1 LEEIELAGR
10 RFTCSN
16 EHVAPTLELL
26 DRTFASSD
34 WFAAFPCHGLKPLST
49 DCSDHC
55 PTMLHVLGGSR
66 AKRRFRFEPFWAT
79 IPGYAEVVSSAW
91 QAPVEAND
99 PFRVI
104 DLKLRNV
111 ARELRRWSNSKI
123 GSIRLHLAMVREVI
137 LAFDK

>member
-1 LEEIELAGR
+1 
-10 RFTCSN
+10 
-16 EHVAPTLELL
+16 
-26 DRTFASSD
+26 
-34 WFAAFPCHGLKPLST
+34 
-49 DCSDHC
+49 
-55 PTMLHVLGGSR
+55 
-66 AKRRFRFEPFWAT
+66 
-79 IPGYAEVVSSAW
+79 VSSAW